1 MGKCLVT
8 KLNGTVNNDSLPK
21 LGVVIIPIR
30 PMEKSTTTDFRS
42 TKEGSVTLKVYDNNK
57 TLKGTYKSSISE
69 HNWISINLPNG
80 GYLEYDNKY
89 DMVGGFFGNTQMI
102 GREALPDIEEFKY
115 CKNYTNFSC
124 GAMKGNVKELAE
136 FDWITF
142 IDATYFT
149 GDFTDYIARR
159 VEKGTSSG
167 SIGVRVFQGGEPE
180 AFVGATIQINGIQ
193 VGAFN
198 EWAYPV
204 GKLVWESADKYYLL
218 NDGHTKVYIHGYSSE
233 EIQAM
238 KESGQ
243 PFEKVKSPIE
253 V

>member
-8 KLNGTVNNDSLPK
+8 KLTGTVNNDSLPK

-30 PMEKSTTTDFRS
+30 PMQNSKSIDFIS

-57 TLKGTYKSSISE
+57 TLKGTYKSSTSE
-69 HNWISINLPNG
+69 HNFINIHLPNG

-89 DMVGGFFGNTQMI
+89 DVVDGFYGNTKMD

-115 CKNYTNFSC
+115 CKNCLGFGDSI
-124 GAMKGNVKELAE
+124 MKGNVKELAE
-136 FDWITF
+136 FDWITMF
-142 IDATYFT
+142 EATYFT
-149 GDFTDYIARR
+149 GDLTDYIARR
-159 VEKGTSSG
+159 VEKGISSG
-167 SIGVRVFQGGEPE
+167 SINVRVNQGGRPE
-180 AFVGATIQINGIQ
+180 TFVAATIQINGIK
-193 VGAFN
+193 VNFN
-198 EWAYPV
+198 TWASPV

-218 NDGHTKVYIHGYSSE
+218 NDGHTSAYIHGYSSE

-243 PFEKVKSPIE
+243 PFEKVSSPIE

>member
-30 PMEKSTTTDFRS
+30 PMKGWDSIQFRS
-42 TKEGSVTLKVYDNNK
+42 TKEGSVTLKIYDNNK
-57 TLKGTYKSSISE
+57 TLKGTYKSTSEIHSIP
-69 HNWISINLPNG
+69 INLPNG

-89 DMVGGFFGNTQMI
+89 DVVDGFFGNTKMD
-102 GREALPDIEEFKY
+102 GREALPNIEEFKY
-115 CKNYTNFSC
+115 CKNCLHFESFS
-124 GAMKGNVKELAE
+124 MKGNVKELAE
-136 FDWITF
+136 FDWITKF
-142 IDATYFT
+142 NATYFT

-167 SIGVRVFQGGEPE
+167 SIDVRVYQGGDPE
-180 AFVGATIQINGIQ
+180 TFVTGTIQINGIK
-193 VGAFN
+193 VNFN
-198 EWAYPV
+198 NWDPLS
-204 GKLVWESADKYYLL
+204 GKLVWESANKYYLL
-218 NDGHTKVYIHGYSSE
+218 NDGHTSAYIHGYSSE

-238 KESGQ
+238 KKSGQ
-243 PFEKVKSPIE
+243 PFEKVSSPIE

>member
-21 LGVVIIPIR
+21 LGVVTIPIR
-30 PMEKSTTTDFRS
+30 PMKNSATINFRS

-57 TLKGTYKSSISE
+57 TLTSTYKSSTSDPQ
-69 HNWISINLPNG
+69 WINIYLPNG

-89 DMVGGFFGNTQMI
+89 DVVDGFYGNTQMA

-115 CKNYTNFSC
+115 CKNYSGFSC
-124 GAMKGNVKELAE
+124 SAMKGNVKELAE
-136 FDWITF
+136 FDWVTYF
-142 IDATYFT
+142 EATYFT
-149 GDFTDYIARR
+149 GDLTDYIARR

-167 SIGVRVFQGGEPE
+167 SINVRVFQGGPDE
-180 AFVGATIQINGIQ
+180 FVGATIQINGIK
-193 VGAFN
+193 VDFN
-198 EWAYPV
+198 TWDGNV

-218 NDGHTKVYIHGYSSE
+218 NDSHNTAYIHGYSSE

-243 PFEKVKSPIE
+243 PFEKVSSPIE

>member
-8 KLNGTVNNDSLPK
+8 KLTGTVNNDSLPK

-30 PMEKSTTTDFRS
+30 PMGNSQSIDFRS

-57 TLKGTYKSSISE
+57 TLKGTYKSTLESHYIDI
-69 HNWISINLPNG
+69 HLPNG

-89 DMVGGFFGNTQMI
+89 DVVSGFFGNTKMD

-115 CKNYTNFSC
+115 CKNCLELESLS
-124 GAMKGNVKELAE
+124 MKGNVKELAE

-142 IDATYFT
+142 FEATYFT
-149 GDFTDYIARR
+149 GDLTDYIARR
-159 VEKGTSSG
+159 VEKGISSG
-167 SIGVRVFQGGEPE
+167 SIEVRINQGGGPTT
-180 AFVGATIQINGIQ
+180 FVNGTIQINGIK
-193 VGAFN
+193 VNFN
-198 EWAYPV
+198 TWDSHK
-204 GKLVWESADKYYLL
+204 GKLVWESAGKYYLL
-218 NDGHTKVYIHGYSSE
+218 NDGHTYAYIHGYSSE

-238 KESGQ
+238 KVSGQ
-243 PFEKVKSPIE
+243 PLEKVNSPIE

>member
-8 KLNGTVNNDSLPK
+8 KLTGTVNNDSLPK

-30 PMEKSTTTDFRS
+30 PMRNSQNIDFLS

-57 TLKGTYKSSISE
+57 TLKGTYKSSTSE
-69 HNWISINLPNG
+69 HNFINILLPNG
-80 GYLEYDNKY
+80 GYLEFDNKY
-89 DMVGGFFGNTQMI
+89 DVVNGFLGNTQMA

-115 CKNYTNFSC
+115 CKNNFGFSSLS
-124 GAMKGNVKELAE
+124 MKGNVKELAE
-136 FDWITF
+136 FDWITMF
-142 IDATYFT
+142 DATYFT
-149 GDFTDYIARR
+149 GDLTDYIARR
-159 VEKGTSSG
+159 VEKGISSG
-167 SIGVRVFQGGEPE
+167 SINVRVNQGGAPE
-180 AFVGATIQINGIQ
+180 NFVNATIQINGIK
-193 VGAFN
+193 VDFNTWAFS
-198 EWAYPV
+198 V

-218 NDGHTKVYIHGYSSE
+218 NDGHTSAYIHGYSSE

-243 PFEKVKSPIE
+243 PFEKVSSPIE